1 MVLVRVIRAV
11 VRAIRVPLRRPLE
24 PLLWIAASLSA
35 KDVWTLP
42 GSHGD
47 AGASPSSRSRK
58 PTSARRRRGGTLLVV
73 AAQSQ
78 LDGARWQVYPAYMS
92 AVACTAVEYLA
103 GAGVDVHPIICKLVA
118 FSGGIGALV
127 STAAGVFAPVFL
139 MPKPTGPYR
148 TGKTTRLWIDGTRR
162 SWLLRSKGRSL
173 GKIPESRMLMANVW
187 YPAAAPKPQLRRD
200 AAVKKKK
207 ETSSSDSD
215 SESSRSPSPRRKSS
229 KDKDSK
235 RKKRRSSSSSSD

>member
-1 MVLVRVIRAV
+1 
-11 VRAIRVPLRRPLE
+11 
-24 PLLWIAASLSA
+24 
-35 KDVWTLP
+35 
-42 GSHGD
+42 
-47 AGASPSSRSRK
+47 
-58 PTSARRRRGGTLLVV
+58 
-73 AAQSQ
+73 
-78 LDGARWQVYPAYMS
+78 MS

-173 GKIPESRMLMANVW
+173 GKVPESRMLMANVW
-187 YPAAAPKPQLRRD
+187 YPAAAPKPRLRRD
-200 AAVKKKK
+200 AAVNKKK
-207 ETSSSDSD
+207 EASADDGYESGSDGGCD
-215 SESSRSPSPRRKSS
+215 SGDDLGKHWPDDEAAKVHYEALAQE
-229 KDKDSK
+229 KLIMAQAL
-235 RKKRRSSSSSSD
+235 